1 MRERKIWSNQ
11 FYKEKSI
18 KLAESTINPS
28 EDVFE
33 DCDWLIGNHSDEL
46 SP

>member
-1 MRERKIWSNQ
+1 MRERKIWSNEY
-11 FYKEKSI
+11 FKSQNT
-18 KLAESTINPS
+18 KLIESTINPS
-28 EDVFE
+28 EDVFN